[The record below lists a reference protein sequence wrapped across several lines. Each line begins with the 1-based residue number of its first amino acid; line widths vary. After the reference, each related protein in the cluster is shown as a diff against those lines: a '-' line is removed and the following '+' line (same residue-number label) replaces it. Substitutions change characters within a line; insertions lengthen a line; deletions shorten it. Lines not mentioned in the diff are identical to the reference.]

1 MITDVTTKYKKIF
14 RNQVG
19 KLILFSIFL
28 FFFFSLYFYGSVY
41 IWRILLPHED
51 MHPFAVTICTEDC
64 AKG

>member
-28 FFFFSLYFYGSVY
+28 FFFSLSIFTVRFTSGVSSCLMKTC
-41 IWRILLPHED
+41 ILSP
-51 MHPFAVTICTEDC
+51 
-64 AKG
+64 